1 MKPNLFRDQFIECK
15 KNGLTK
21 AGSLKKFKDHLEL
34 LPAPWH
40 PAAPKFLKVL
50 EKNPDAGLT
59 PLLCL
64 KFGGECNGGNEK
76 CRELRGFK

>member
-1 MKPNLFRDQFIECK
+1 MKPKLFRDQFIECE
-15 KNGLTK
+15 K
-21 AGSLKKFKDHLEL
+21 AGMTKVGTLKKFKDHPEL

-40 PAAPKFLKVL
+40 SAAPKILKVL
-50 EKNPDAGLT
+50 EENSEAGLT

-76 CRELRGFK
+76 CRDLRGIK